1 MLAIPVSEI
10 SHEKVAPVFDGCTTV
25 LLFRDADG
33 EIKQSSEIFLLYAS
47 PSDYL
52 RVLHEE
58 GVTTLVCAALSQ
70 EAMSYGESLG
80 IRIIQGVPREVQ
92 KALKI
97 YRSWW
102 AGQQ

>member
-1 MLAIPVSEI
+1 MLAIPVSEA
-10 SHEKVAPVFDGCTTV
+10 SREEVAPVFDGCTRV
-25 LLFRDADG
+25 LIFRDADG
-33 EIKQSSEIFLLYAS
+33 EIKQSSEIFLLNAS
-47 PSDYL
+47 PFDYL

-58 GVTTLVCAALSQ
+58 GVTTLICAALSP

-80 IRIIQGVPREVQ
+80 MRIIQGVPREVQ

-102 AGQQ
+102 AGQE

>member
-25 LLFRDADG
+25 LLFRKEDG
-33 EIKQSSEIFLLYAS
+33 EIKKSSEIFLLNAS
-47 PSDYL
+47 PFDYL

-58 GVTTLVCAALSQ
+58 GVTTLLCAALSP
-70 EAMSYGESLG
+70 EAMSYGQSLG
-80 IRIIQGVPREVQ
+80 MRIIQGVPGEVP

-97 YRSWW
+97 YRTWW
-102 AGQQ
+102 AGQE